1 MKSNLEDMHK
11 IIFIHGFG
19 VTKNARGLFT
29 DIAKAFEEKGIECI
43 LTDLNVVD
51 ESGNITL
58 NTISKQVEIIQKVFQ
73 ENYREGDTLD
83 LICHSQ
89 GCVVGAIADLPHI
102 RKVILMT
109 PPTNNDVQKTLEFF
123 KSRPDTVINL
133 EGDSYMTRADGTRT
147 IAHKEYWQDRQGMNY
162 LDEYKN
168 LAQHNNVTTIIA
180 NQDEVVDNSAAEE
193 LAKTTNLIHLNGD
206 HNLTGESRKG
216 LISILQ
222 KTLLD

>member
-1 MKSNLEDMHK
+1 MHK

-29 DIAKAFEEKGIECI
+29 DIASVFEEGRVECI

-51 ESGNITL
+51 GSGNITL
-58 NTISKQVEIIQKVFQ
+58 NTISKQAEIIQRVFQ
-73 ENYREGDTLD
+73 ENYREGDVVD

-89 GCVVGAIADLPHI
+89 GCVVGAVADLPHI

-180 NQDEVVDNSAAEE
+180 NQDEVVDNSAIEE
-193 LAKTTNLIHLNGD
+193 LKKDTCVVYIDAD
-206 HNLTGESRKG
+206 HNFTGETRKA
-216 LISILQ
+216 LIERLFEIL
-222 KTLLD
+222 L

>member
-1 MKSNLEDMHK
+1 MHK

-51 ESGNITL
+51 GSGNITL

-73 ENYREGDTLD
+73 ANYREGDIVD
-83 LICHSQ
+83 LTCHSQ
-89 GCVVGAIADLPHI
+89 GCVVGAIADLPGI
-102 RKVILMT
+102 RKVVLMT
-109 PPTNNDVQKTLEFF
+109 PPTNNDLQKTLEFF
-123 KSRPDTVINL
+123 KSRPDTIIDL
-133 EGDSYMTRADGTRT
+133 EGDSYITRADGTRT

-180 NQDEVVDNSAAEE
+180 NQDEVVDNSAVEE
-193 LAKTTNLIHLNGD
+193 LAKTTNLIHLDGD
-206 HNLTGESRKG
+206 HNFTGHTRKA
-216 LISILQ
+216 LIKRLFEIL
-222 KTLLD
+222 L